1 MPRASASDSDAV
13 PFIFQLPAIRGGR
26 IGTEYYA
33 IRLRTIKYK
42 SRSGAGE
49 GRRAS
54 IMNAL
59 RVDLRDR
66 RTRPMKSIAALFV
79 LALAGPAAAQEPAR
93 DPLKD
98 FKVGDRVEL
107 ILKNGFSF
115 QGEIISIDPK
125 SLDVEKMK
133 VIHLDI
139 GWEYPEL
146 KGLVGVERIHVK
158 NARRLPHLSA
168 KEVEA
173 RNKARQEALKRMESE
188 DMARRARIAAR
199 DQELE
204 RERLASEKLEKAER
218 MKGLGADLEAKAEML
233 KKGAELHARF
243 PESAGWGA
251 KKLEAIGMKTITQ
264 VPRTE
269 DERDFLA
276 NYDTWLKYKVY
287 IEAEKDKEKEKEAV
301 EEIKEP
307 APAPE
312 PAPPK

>member
-1 MPRASASDSDAV
+1 
-13 PFIFQLPAIRGGR
+13 
-26 IGTEYYA
+26 
-33 IRLRTIKYK
+33 
-42 SRSGAGE
+42 
-49 GRRAS
+49 
-54 IMNAL
+54 
-59 RVDLRDR
+59 
-66 RTRPMKSIAALFV
+66 MKSIAALFV

-125 SLDVEKMK
+125 NLDVEKMK

-251 KKLEAIGMKTITQ
+251 KRLEAIGQKTITQ

>member
-1 MPRASASDSDAV
+1 
-13 PFIFQLPAIRGGR
+13 
-26 IGTEYYA
+26 
-33 IRLRTIKYK
+33 
-42 SRSGAGE
+42 
-49 GRRAS
+49 
-54 IMNAL
+54 
-59 RVDLRDR
+59 
-66 RTRPMKSIAALFV
+66 MKSLAALLV
-79 LALAGPAAAQEPAR
+79 LALAGPVAAQEPVR

-115 QGEIISIDPK
+115 QGEIISVDPK

-158 NARRLPHLSA
+158 TARRLPHLSA

-204 RERLASEKLEKAER
+204 RERLAAEKLEKAEK

-251 KKLEAIGMKTITQ
+251 KRLEAIGQKTITQ
-264 VPRTE
+264 VPRTA

-276 NYDTWLKYKVY
+276 SYDTWLTYKNY
-287 IEAEKDKEKEKEAV
+287 LAEQESTKKETEAV
-301 EEIKEP
+301 KETIEP
-307 APAPE
+307 APAPAPA